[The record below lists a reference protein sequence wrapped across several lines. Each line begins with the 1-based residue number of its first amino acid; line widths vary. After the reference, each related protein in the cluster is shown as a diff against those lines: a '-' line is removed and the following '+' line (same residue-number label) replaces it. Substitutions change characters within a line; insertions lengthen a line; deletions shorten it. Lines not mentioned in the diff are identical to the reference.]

1 MGAKQIMISP
11 VSRIEGHLQ
20 IAVQLDDSGNV
31 SDTKVQT
38 VNLRGFEEFCKGRP
52 VEELPRI
59 TTSICGVCPSSHH
72 LASSKAVDGCF
83 DVKPTTTGYKLRELM
98 EHAHYVEEHILHF
111 YFLAGADF
119 VMGPGAAVKD
129 RNIFGIIKKLPE
141 PAKLVVKARHQAGL
155 LAEIVGGRSIHP
167 IAGVPGG
174 WSKPL
179 RSEQKEKC
187 EKYSETMLELAKFSI
202 KYAKDNIFPNY
213 QDAIKTIGAIKTG
226 FLGTVQK
233 DGTLDLYDGHARMMD
248 ASGNF
253 REFEYKDYGDH
264 IHEAVMPW
272 SYTKFPYDA
281 KAGKL
286 VMDYKNPVGV
296 YRTNTLARIN
306 VAERFRT
313 PLAQAEFLEFRK
325 NFGRPAQ
332 LSMLYHWARLIE
344 LLYAAEYVQVLLKDK
359 DITGTGTRTKVETTR
374 AGRGVGCVEAPRGT
388 LIHDY
393 TTDAK
398 GLVTDVNLIVGTTH
412 NLAAINM
419 SVRQTADAVIKNGK
433 YDQGT
438 LNMLEMAIRA
448 YDPCISCATHNLDG
462 SIAATLSIYD
472 SNGKRKKTFKNF

>member
-1 MGAKQIMISP
+1 MGKKILISP

-20 IAVQLDDSGNV
+20 IVVQLDDAGNV

-72 LASSKAVDGCF
+72 LASVKAVDGCF
-83 DVKPTTTGYKLRELM
+83 GVTPTTTGVKLRELM
-98 EHAHYVEEHILHF
+98 EHAHYAEEHILHF

-129 RNIFGIIKKLPE
+129 RNIFGIIKKLPDE
-141 PAKLVVKARHQAGL
+141 AKLVVKARWSGAQI
-155 LAEIVGGRSIHP
+155 AETVGGRSIHP
-167 IAGVPGG
+167 VAGVPGG

-179 RSEQKEKC
+179 RPEQREKC
-187 EKYSETMLELAKFSI
+187 LKWSEPILELAKFSI
-202 KYAKDNIFPNY
+202 KYAKENIFPNY

-226 FLGTVQK
+226 FLGTVGK
-233 DGTLDLYDGHARMMD
+233 DGTMNLYDGKARMMS
-248 ASGNF
+248 ANGEI
-253 REFEYKDYGDH
+253 REFDYKDYHDN
-264 IHEAVMPW
+264 IHEHVEPW

-306 VAERFRT
+306 VADRIKT
-313 PLAQAEFLEFRK
+313 PLAQAEFEEFRK

-332 LSMLYHWARLIE
+332 NSMLYHWARLIE
-344 LLYAAEYVQVLLKDK
+344 LLYAAEYIQVMLNDK
-359 DITGTGTRTKVETTR
+359 GITATDTRAKVEKTQ
-374 AGRGVGCVEAPRGT
+374 AGHGVGVVEAPRGT

-393 TTDAK
+393 TCDAK
-398 GLVTDVNLIVGTTH
+398 GLVTDLNLIVGTTH
-412 NLAAINM
+412 NNAAINM

-438 LNMLEMAIRA
+438 LNMLEMAIRC

-462 SIAATLSIYD
+462 AIATVLHIYD
-472 SNGKRKKTFKNF
+472 HNGKRKKSFKNF